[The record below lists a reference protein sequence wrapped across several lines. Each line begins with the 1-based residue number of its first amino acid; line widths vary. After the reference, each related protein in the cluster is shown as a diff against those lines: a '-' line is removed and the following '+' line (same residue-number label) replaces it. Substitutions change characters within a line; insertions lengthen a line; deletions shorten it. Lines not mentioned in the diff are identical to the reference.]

1 VSALREAGDR
11 IDQAHGVGVAPYDV
25 AGHAAALLAA
35 AKTIRLLYDALLAQ
49 EDRLAAVE
57 ARLDRIEDR
66 IGDTIGMGE

>member
-1 VSALREAGDR
+1 MTALDEAIAGVEDR
-11 IDQAHGVGVAPYDV
+11 VPVYDI

-35 AKTIRLLYDALLAQ
+35 AKTIRLLYDALVAQ